1 MKKDSLID
9 KRYRIDNVIGRG
21 GTSVIYKAHDIKG
34 GRICAV
40 KQSGDDISRE
50 ARLLR
55 ELNHPRIPSIWDVV
69 EENGYTYMILDYNR
83 EEPCLT
89 SPKAKDRREQ
99 KMLCGG

>member
-40 KQSGDDISRE
+40 KQSGDDISRGG
-50 ARLLR
+50 
-55 ELNHPRIPSIWDVV
+55 PS
-69 EENGYTYMILDYNR
+69 
-83 EEPCLT
+83 
-89 SPKAKDRREQ
+89 A
-99 KMLCGG
+99 